1 MNLLDFAVMS
11 TEGLRERRFRF
22 ALNLVGILIGC
33 AAVTGLISMSQ
44 GMKTSIVDDI
54 SIFGATTIQVYPT
67 LGGDEAFTSLDWR
80 DLNRLRGIAGVEA
93 AAPVQ
98 AGGYGRYDY
107 RGMTYSNEVVG
118 VDENYFIVH
127 GGENEVEDG
136 RLLTHSDGAAALLG
150 YNIWNPDDEAMYGV
164 GDRLRIRSTVDGE
177 EIEFTVRVVGILKKT
192 SGITGSGVDDYII
205 LHLDYF
211 EQVFD
216 TQGKYLAVDENYF
229 IVHGGENE
237 VEDGRLLTHSDGAA
251 ALLGYN
257 IWNPDDEAMYGVGDR
272 LRIRSTVD
280 GEEIEFTV
288 RVVGI
293 LKKTSGIT
301 GSGVDDYIIL
311 HLDYFEQV
319 FDTQGKYL
327 AVDLKAETIDDIE
340 GIKQAI
346 EEDFDNLGY
355 YSMDMIMEEVN
366 MITGTVNAV
375 LGGIAG
381 ISLLVA
387 GVTIA
392 NTMTVSVM
400 ERTKE
405 IGTMKAIGA
414 TNRDVLLL
422 FISESMVTGMVGG
435 GLGAGLGFVL
445 SMVIGRVINLAPEP
459 SMSLGLMVTGF
470 AVATCVVSGIY
481 PAWRAS
487 NLNPV
492 EALRD
497 E

>member
-1 MNLLDFAVMS
+1 MNILDFVVMS
-11 TEGLRERRFRF
+11 TEGLRERKFRF

-33 AAVTGLISMSQ
+33 AAVTGLISMTQ

-80 DLNRLRGIAGVEA
+80 DLNRLRSIPGVEA
-93 AAPVQ
+93 AAPIQ
-98 AGGYGRYDY
+98 AGRYGRYDY
-107 RGMTYSNEVVG
+107 RGMTYGNEVVG

-127 GGENEVEDG
+127 GGENEIEDG
-136 RLLTHSDGAAALLG
+136 RLLTHSDGNAALLG
-150 YNIWNPDDEAMYGV
+150 YNVWNPDEEARYSV
-164 GDRLRIRSTVDGE
+164 GDRLRIRSNVNSDDV
-177 EIEFTVRVVGILKKT
+177 EFTVRVVGTLKKT
-192 SGITGSGVDDYII
+192 AGITGSGVDDYII
-205 LHLDYF
+205 L
-211 EQVFD
+211 
-216 TQGKYLAVDENYF
+216 YL
-229 IVHGGENE
+229 G
-237 VEDGRLLTHSDGAA
+237 
-251 ALLGYN
+251 
-257 IWNPDDEAMYGVGDR
+257 
-272 LRIRSTVD
+272 
-280 GEEIEFTV
+280 
-288 RVVGI
+288 
-293 LKKTSGIT
+293 
-301 GSGVDDYIIL
+301 
-311 HLDYFEQV
+311 YFEQV

-327 AVDLKAETIDDIE
+327 AVDLKAETIDDVE
-340 GIKQAI
+340 EIKQAL

-355 YSMDMIMEEVN
+355 YSMDMIMEEIN
-366 MITGTVNAV
+366 MITGTINAV

-422 FISESMVTGMVGG
+422 FISESMVTGMLGG

-445 SMVIGRVINLAPEP
+445 SIAIGQVINLAPEP

-470 AVATCVVSGIY
+470 AVVTCVVSGIY

>member
-1 MNLLDFAVMS
+1 MNILDFAVMS
-11 TEGLRERRFRF
+11 TEGLRERKFRF
-22 ALNLVGILIGC
+22 ALNIVGILIGC

-80 DLNRLRGIAGVEA
+80 DLNRLRSIPGVEA

-98 AGGYGRYDY
+98 AGRYGRYDY

-150 YNIWNPDDEAMYGV
+150 YNVWNPDDEARYGV
-164 GDRLRIRSTVDGE
+164 GDRLRIRSNVNGDE
-177 EIEFTVRVVGILKKT
+177 VEFTVRVVGILKKT
-192 SGITGSGVDDYII
+192 AGITGSGVDDYII
-205 LHLDYF
+205 LHLGYF

-216 TQGKYLAVDENYF
+216 TQG
-229 IVHGGENE
+229 
-237 VEDGRLLTHSDGAA
+237 R
-251 ALLGYN
+251 
-257 IWNPDDEAMYGVGDR
+257 
-272 LRIRSTVD
+272 
-280 GEEIEFTV
+280 
-288 RVVGI
+288 
-293 LKKTSGIT
+293 
-301 GSGVDDYIIL
+301 
-311 HLDYFEQV
+311 
-319 FDTQGKYL
+319 YL
-327 AVDLKAETIDDIE
+327 AVDLKAETIDDVE
-340 GIKQAI
+340 GIKQAL

-355 YSMDMIMEEVN
+355 YSMDMIMEEIN
-366 MITGTVNAV
+366 MITGTINAV

-414 TNRDVLLL
+414 KNMDILGLFMTEALITGVIGGVIGALFGFTISYVISRFTAIPSASSPSLGVLIVG
-422 FISESMVTGMVGG
+422 FAMVTCVIS
-435 GLGAGLGFVL
+435 GLH
-445 SMVIGRVINLAPEP
+445 
-459 SMSLGLMVTGF
+459 
-470 AVATCVVSGIY
+470 

-487 NLNPV
+487 KLNPV
-492 EALRD
+492 EALRH

>member
-1 MNLLDFAVMS
+1 MQSRWHDLNLLDFALMS
-11 TEGLRERRFRF
+11 VEGIRERRFRF
-22 ALNLVGILIGC
+22 TLNLVGILIGC
-33 AAVTGLISMSQ
+33 AAVTGLISMTQ

-67 LGGDEAFTSLDWR
+67 LGGDEAFTSLGWR
-80 DLNRLRGIAGVEA
+80 DLNRLRNIPGVEA
-93 AAPVQ
+93 AAPIQ
-98 AGGYGRYDY
+98 AGRYGRYDY
-107 RGMTYSNEVVG
+107 KGTTYGNEVVG
-118 VDENYFIVH
+118 IDENYFIVH

-136 RLLTHSDGAAALLG
+136 RLLTHSDGSAALLG
-150 YNIWNPDDEAMYGV
+150 YNVWNPDDEARYGV
-164 GDRLRIRSTVDGE
+164 GDRLRIRSTVNGDE
-177 EIEFTVRVVGILKKT
+177 VEFTVRVVGILKKT
-192 SGITGSGVDDYII
+192 AGITGSGVDDYII
-205 LHLDYF
+205 LHLEYF
-211 EQVFD
+211 EQIFQ
-216 TQGKYLAVDENYF
+216 TQG
-229 IVHGGENE
+229 
-237 VEDGRLLTHSDGAA
+237 R
-251 ALLGYN
+251 
-257 IWNPDDEAMYGVGDR
+257 
-272 LRIRSTVD
+272 
-280 GEEIEFTV
+280 
-288 RVVGI
+288 
-293 LKKTSGIT
+293 
-301 GSGVDDYIIL
+301 
-311 HLDYFEQV
+311 
-319 FDTQGKYL
+319 YL
-327 AVDLKAETIDDIE
+327 AVDLKAETVDDVG
-340 GIKQAI
+340 GIKQTL
-346 EEDFDNLGY
+346 EEDFENLGY

-366 MITGTVNAV
+366 MITGTLNAV

-405 IGTMKAIGA
+405 IGTMKAVGA

-422 FISESMVTGMVGG
+422 FVSESIVTGIIGG

-445 SMVIGRVINLAPEP
+445 SVIIGRVISLAPEP

-487 NLNPV
+487 SLNPV

>member
-1 MNLLDFAVMS
+1 MNVLDFAVMS
-11 TEGLRERRFRF
+11 MEGLRDRKFRF
-22 ALNLVGILIGC
+22 ALNIVGILIGC
-33 AAVTGLISMSQ
+33 AAVTGLISMTQ
-44 GMKTSIVDDI
+44 GMKTSIVDDV

-67 LGGDEAFTSLDWR
+67 FGGDEAFTSLDWR
-80 DLNRLRGIAGVEA
+80 DLNRLRSIAGVEA
-93 AAPVQ
+93 AAPIQ
-98 AGGYGRYDY
+98 AGRYGRYDY
-107 RGMTYSNEVVG
+107 KGETYHNEIAG

-150 YNIWNPDDEAMYGV
+150 YNVWNHDDEAMYGV
-164 GDRLRIRSTVDGE
+164 GDRLRIRSTVDGD
-177 EIEFTVRVVGILKKT
+177 EIEFTVRVVGTLKKT
-192 SGITGSGVDDYII
+192 AGMTGSGVDDYII
-205 LHLDYF
+205 MHLGYF
-211 EQVFD
+211 EQVFN
-216 TQGKYLAVDENYF
+216 TQGKYV
-229 IVHGGENE
+229 
-237 VEDGRLLTHSDGAA
+237 
-251 ALLGYN
+251 
-257 IWNPDDEAMYGVGDR
+257 
-272 LRIRSTVD
+272 
-280 GEEIEFTV
+280 
-288 RVVGI
+288 
-293 LKKTSGIT
+293 
-301 GSGVDDYIIL
+301 
-311 HLDYFEQV
+311 
-319 FDTQGKYL
+319 
-327 AVDLKAETIDDIE
+327 AVDLKAETIDDVE
-340 GIKQAI
+340 RIKQTLD
-346 EEDFDNLGY
+346 EDFDNLGY
-355 YSMDMIMEEVN
+355 QSMDMIMEEIN
-366 MITGTVNAV
+366 TITGTINAV

-422 FISESMVTGMVGG
+422 FISESIVTGIVGG

-445 SMVIGRVINLAPEP
+445 SIVIGRIINLAPEP

>member
-80 DLNRLRGIAGVEA
+80 DLNRLRSIPGVEA

-98 AGGYGRYDY
+98 AGRYGRYDY
-107 RGMTYSNEVVG
+107 KGKTYGNEVVG
-118 VDENYFIVH
+118 VDENYF
-127 GGENEVEDG
+127 
-136 RLLTHSDGAAALLG
+136 T
-150 YNIWNPDDEAMYGV
+150 
-164 GDRLRIRSTVDGE
+164 
-177 EIEFTVRVVGILKKT
+177 
-192 SGITGSGVDDYII
+192 
-205 LHLDYF
+205 
-211 EQVFD
+211 
-216 TQGKYLAVDENYF
+216 
-229 IVHGGENE
+229 VHGGENE

-445 SMVIGRVINLAPEP
+445 SMVIGRVINLTPEP

>member
-1 MNLLDFAVMS
+1 MNILDFVHMS
-11 TEGLRERRFRF
+11 TEGLRERKFRF
-22 ALNLVGILIGC
+22 TLNLVGILIGC
-33 AAVTGLISMSQ
+33 AAVTGLISMTQ
-44 GMKTSIVDDI
+44 GMKTSIVDDM

-80 DLNRLRGIAGVEA
+80 DLNRLRSIAGVET
-93 AAPVQ
+93 AAPIQV
-98 AGGYGRYDY
+98 GRYGRYDY
-107 RGMTYSNEVVG
+107 RGETQQNEIVG

-136 RLLTHSDGAAALLG
+136 RLLTHSDGSAALLG
-150 YNIWNPDDEAMYGV
+150 YNVWNPDDEARYGV
-164 GDRLRIRSTVDGE
+164 GDRLRIRSTVDGD
-177 EIEFTVRVVGILKKT
+177 EIEFTVRVVGTLKKT
-192 SGITGSGVDDYII
+192 SGITGSGVDAYII
-205 LHLDYF
+205 LHLGYF

-216 TQGKYLAVDENYF
+216 TQGRYV
-229 IVHGGENE
+229 
-237 VEDGRLLTHSDGAA
+237 
-251 ALLGYN
+251 
-257 IWNPDDEAMYGVGDR
+257 
-272 LRIRSTVD
+272 
-280 GEEIEFTV
+280 
-288 RVVGI
+288 
-293 LKKTSGIT
+293 
-301 GSGVDDYIIL
+301 
-311 HLDYFEQV
+311 
-319 FDTQGKYL
+319 
-327 AVDLKAETIDDIE
+327 AVDLKAETIDNVE
-340 GIKQAI
+340 GIKQALD
-346 EEDFDNLGY
+346 EDFDNLGY

-366 MITGTVNAV
+366 MITGTINAV

-405 IGTMKAIGA
+405 IGTLKAIGA

-422 FISESMVTGMVGG
+422 FISESIVTGTLGG

-445 SMVIGRVINLAPEP
+445 SIIIGRVINLAPDP

>member
-1 MNLLDFAVMS
+1 MKILDFAFMS
-11 TEGLRERRFRF
+11 VEGLRERRFRF

-33 AAVTGLISMSQ
+33 AAVTGLISMTQ

-80 DLNRLRGIAGVEA
+80 DLNRLRSIPGVEA

-98 AGGYGRYDY
+98 AARYGRYDY
-107 RGMTYSNEVVG
+107 RGETYSNEIAG

-136 RLLTHSDGAAALLG
+136 RLLTHSDGSAALLG
-150 YNIWNPDDEAMYGV
+150 YNVWNPDDEARYGV

-205 LHLDYF
+205 LHLGYF

-216 TQGKYLAVDENYF
+216 TQG
-229 IVHGGENE
+229 
-237 VEDGRLLTHSDGAA
+237 R
-251 ALLGYN
+251 
-257 IWNPDDEAMYGVGDR
+257 
-272 LRIRSTVD
+272 
-280 GEEIEFTV
+280 
-288 RVVGI
+288 
-293 LKKTSGIT
+293 
-301 GSGVDDYIIL
+301 
-311 HLDYFEQV
+311 
-319 FDTQGKYL
+319 YL
-327 AVDLKAETIDDIE
+327 AVDLKAETIDDVE

-366 MITGTVNAV
+366 MITGTINAV

-405 IGTMKAIGA
+405 IGTLKAIGA

-445 SMVIGRVINLAPEP
+445 STVIGRVISLAPEP
-459 SMSLGLMVTGF
+459 SMGLGLMVTGF

>member
-1 MNLLDFAVMS
+1 MNVLDFAVMS
-11 TEGLRERRFRF
+11 MEGLRDRKFRF
-22 ALNLVGILIGC
+22 VLNLVGILIGC

-80 DLNRLRGIAGVEA
+80 DLNRLRSIPGVEA

-98 AGGYGRYDY
+98 AGRYGRYDY
-107 RGMTYSNEVVG
+107 KGETYYIEIVG
-118 VDENYFIVH
+118 VDENYFTVH

-150 YNIWNPDDEAMYGV
+150 YNVWNPDDEAMYGV

-177 EIEFTVRVVGILKKT
+177 EIEFTIRVVGTLKKT
-192 SGITGSGVDDYII
+192 SGITGSGVDNYVI
-205 LHLDYF
+205 LHL
-211 EQVFD
+211 
-216 TQGKYLAVDENYF
+216 G
-229 IVHGGENE
+229 
-237 VEDGRLLTHSDGAA
+237 
-251 ALLGYN
+251 
-257 IWNPDDEAMYGVGDR
+257 
-272 LRIRSTVD
+272 
-280 GEEIEFTV
+280 
-288 RVVGI
+288 
-293 LKKTSGIT
+293 
-301 GSGVDDYIIL
+301 
-311 HLDYFEQV
+311 YFEQV

-327 AVDLKAETIDDIE
+327 AVDLKAETIDDVE

-405 IGTMKAIGA
+405 IGTLKAIGA
-414 TNRDVLLL
+414 KSGDILGL
-422 FISESMVTGMVGG
+422 FMTEALITGVVGG
-435 GLGAGLGFVL
+435 
-445 SMVIGRVINLAPEP
+445 VIGALFGFTLSYVISRFTAIP
-459 SMSLGLMVTGF
+459 SASSPSLGVLIVGF
-470 AVATCVVSGIY
+470 AMVTCVVSGLH

-487 NLNPV
+487 KLNPV
-492 EALRD
+492 EALRH

>member
-1 MNLLDFAVMS
+1 MNILDFAVMS
-11 TEGLRERRFRF
+11 TEGLRERKFRF
-22 ALNLVGILIGC
+22 VLNIVGILIGC

-80 DLNRLRGIAGVEA
+80 DLNRLRNIAGVEA

-98 AGGYGRYDY
+98 AGRYGRYDY

-136 RLLTHSDGAAALLG
+136 RLLTHSDGSAALLG
-150 YNIWNPDDEAMYGV
+150 YNVWNPDDEARYGV
-164 GDRLRIRSTVDGE
+164 GDRLRIRSNVNGDE
-177 EIEFTVRVVGILKKT
+177 VEFTIRVVGTLKKT

-205 LHLDYF
+205 LHLGYF

-216 TQGKYLAVDENYF
+216 TQG
-229 IVHGGENE
+229 
-237 VEDGRLLTHSDGAA
+237 R
-251 ALLGYN
+251 
-257 IWNPDDEAMYGVGDR
+257 
-272 LRIRSTVD
+272 
-280 GEEIEFTV
+280 
-288 RVVGI
+288 
-293 LKKTSGIT
+293 
-301 GSGVDDYIIL
+301 
-311 HLDYFEQV
+311 
-319 FDTQGKYL
+319 YL
-327 AVDLKAETIDDIE
+327 AVDLKAETIDDVE
-340 GIKQAI
+340 GIKQAL

-366 MITGTVNAV
+366 MITGTINAV

-422 FISESMVTGMVGG
+422 FISESMVTGIVGG

-445 SMVIGRVINLAPEP
+445 SMVIGQVINLAPEP
-459 SMSLGLMVTGF
+459 SINLGLMVTGF
-470 AVATCVVSGIY
+470 AMVTCVVSGIY

>member
-1 MNLLDFAVMS
+1 MNLLDFAFMS
-11 TEGLRERRFRF
+11 VEGLRERRFRF

-33 AAVTGLISMSQ
+33 AAVTGLISMTQ
-44 GMKTSIVDDI
+44 GMRTSILDDI

-67 LGGDEAFTSLDWR
+67 LGGDEAFTSLNWR
-80 DLNRLRGIAGVEA
+80 DLNRLKSIPGVEA

-98 AGGYGRYDY
+98 AGRYGRYDY
-107 RGMTYSNEVVG
+107 KGAIYSNEIVG

-136 RLLTHSDGAAALLG
+136 RLLTHNDGSAALLG
-150 YNIWNPDDEAMYGV
+150 YNVWNHDDEARYGV
-164 GDRLRIRSTVDGE
+164 GDRIRIRSIVDASMNE
-177 EIEFTVRVVGILKKT
+177 VEFTVRVVGTLKKT
-192 SGITGSGVDDYII
+192 AGITGSGVDNYIV

-216 TQGKYLAVDENYF
+216 TQG
-229 IVHGGENE
+229 
-237 VEDGRLLTHSDGAA
+237 R
-251 ALLGYN
+251 
-257 IWNPDDEAMYGVGDR
+257 
-272 LRIRSTVD
+272 
-280 GEEIEFTV
+280 
-288 RVVGI
+288 
-293 LKKTSGIT
+293 
-301 GSGVDDYIIL
+301 
-311 HLDYFEQV
+311 
-319 FDTQGKYL
+319 YL
-327 AVDLKAETIDDIE
+327 AVDLKAETIDDVE
-340 GIKQAI
+340 GIKKAL
-346 EEDFDNLGY
+346 EEDFDGLGY
-355 YSMDMIMEEVN
+355 YSMDMIMEEIN
-366 MITGTVNAV
+366 MITGTINAV

-405 IGTMKAIGA
+405 IGTMKAVGA

-422 FISESMVTGMVGG
+422 FVSESIMTGIIGG
-435 GLGAGLGFVL
+435 GLGACLGFVL
-445 SMVIGRVINLAPEP
+445 SIVIGRVISLPPEF
-459 SMSLGLMVTGF
+459 SMSLGLKVTGF

-487 NLNPV
+487 SLNPV

>member
-1 MNLLDFAVMS
+1 MNILDFAVMS
-11 TEGLRERRFRF
+11 TEGLRERKFRF
-22 ALNLVGILIGC
+22 VLNIVGILIGC

-80 DLNRLRGIAGVEA
+80 DLNRLRSIPGVEA

-98 AGGYGRYDY
+98 AGRYGRYDY
-107 RGMTYSNEVVG
+107 KGKTYSNEVVG
-118 VDENYFIVH
+118 VDENYFTVH

-177 EIEFTVRVVGILKKT
+177 EIEFTVRVVGTLKKT

-205 LHLDYF
+205 LHLGYF

-216 TQGKYLAVDENYF
+216 TQGKYLAVN
-229 IVHGGENE
+229 
-237 VEDGRLLTHSDGAA
+237 
-251 ALLGYN
+251 
-257 IWNPDDEAMYGVGDR
+257 
-272 LRIRSTVD
+272 
-280 GEEIEFTV
+280 
-288 RVVGI
+288 
-293 LKKTSGIT
+293 
-301 GSGVDDYIIL
+301 
-311 HLDYFEQV
+311 
-319 FDTQGKYL
+319 
-327 AVDLKAETIDDIE
+327 LKAETIDYVE

-422 FISESMVTGMVGG
+422 FISESMVTGIVGG

-470 AVATCVVSGIY
+470 AMVTCVVSGIY

>member
-1 MNLLDFAVMS
+1 LNILDFVHMS
-11 TEGLRERRFRF
+11 TEGLRERKFRF
-22 ALNLVGILIGC
+22 VLNLVGILIGC
-33 AAVTGLISMSQ
+33 AAVTGLISMTQ
-44 GMKTSIVDDI
+44 GMKTSIVDDM

-80 DLNRLRGIAGVEA
+80 DLNRLRNIAGVEA
-93 AAPVQ
+93 AAPIQV
-98 AGGYGRYDY
+98 GRYGRYDY
-107 RGMTYSNEVVG
+107 RGETQQNEIVG

-127 GGENEVEDG
+127 GGENEIEDG
-136 RLLTHSDGAAALLG
+136 RLLTHSDGSAALLG
-150 YNIWNPDDEAMYGV
+150 YSVWNPDDEARYGV
-164 GDRLRIRSTVDGE
+164 GDRLRIRSTVDGD
-177 EIEFTVRVVGILKKT
+177 EIEFTVRVVGTLKKT
-192 SGITGSGVDDYII
+192 SGITGSGVDNYII
-205 LHLDYF
+205 LHLGYF

-216 TQGKYLAVDENYF
+216 TQGRYV
-229 IVHGGENE
+229 
-237 VEDGRLLTHSDGAA
+237 
-251 ALLGYN
+251 
-257 IWNPDDEAMYGVGDR
+257 
-272 LRIRSTVD
+272 
-280 GEEIEFTV
+280 
-288 RVVGI
+288 
-293 LKKTSGIT
+293 
-301 GSGVDDYIIL
+301 
-311 HLDYFEQV
+311 
-319 FDTQGKYL
+319 
-327 AVDLKAETIDDIE
+327 AVDLKAETIDDVE
-340 GIKQAI
+340 GIKQALD
-346 EEDFDNLGY
+346 EDFDNLGY

-366 MITGTVNAV
+366 TITGTINAV

-405 IGTMKAIGA
+405 IGTLKAIGA

-422 FISESMVTGMVGG
+422 FISESIVTGTLGG

-445 SMVIGRVINLAPEP
+445 SIIIGRVINLAPDP

-470 AVATCVVSGIY
+470 AVVTCVVSGIY

>member
-1 MNLLDFAVMS
+1 MNILDFVVMS
-11 TEGLRERRFRF
+11 TEGLRERKFRF

-33 AAVTGLISMSQ
+33 AAVTGLISMTQ

-80 DLNRLRGIAGVEA
+80 DLNRLRSIPGVEA

-98 AGGYGRYDY
+98 AGRYGRYDY
-107 RGMTYSNEVVG
+107 RGMTYGNEVVG

-127 GGENEVEDG
+127 GGENEIEDG
-136 RLLTHSDGAAALLG
+136 RLLTHSDGNAALLG
-150 YNIWNPDDEAMYGV
+150 YNVWNPDEEARYSV
-164 GDRLRIRSTVDGE
+164 GDRLRIRSNVNSDDV
-177 EIEFTVRVVGILKKT
+177 EFTVRVVGTLKKT
-192 SGITGSGVDDYII
+192 AGITGSGVDDYII
-205 LHLDYF
+205 LHL
-211 EQVFD
+211 
-216 TQGKYLAVDENYF
+216 G
-229 IVHGGENE
+229 
-237 VEDGRLLTHSDGAA
+237 
-251 ALLGYN
+251 
-257 IWNPDDEAMYGVGDR
+257 
-272 LRIRSTVD
+272 
-280 GEEIEFTV
+280 
-288 RVVGI
+288 
-293 LKKTSGIT
+293 
-301 GSGVDDYIIL
+301 
-311 HLDYFEQV
+311 YFEQV

-327 AVDLKAETIDDIE
+327 AVDLKAETIDDVE
-340 GIKQAI
+340 EIKQAL

-355 YSMDMIMEEVN
+355 YSMDMIMEEIN
-366 MITGTVNAV
+366 MITGTINAV

-422 FISESMVTGMVGG
+422 FISESMVTGMLGG

-445 SMVIGRVINLAPEP
+445 SIAIGQVINLAPEP

-470 AVATCVVSGIY
+470 AVVTCVVSGIY

>member
-1 MNLLDFAVMS
+1 LNILDFAVMS

-33 AAVTGLISMSQ
+33 AAVTGLISMTQ

-67 LGGDEAFTSLDWR
+67 LGGDEAFTSLGWR
-80 DLNRLRGIAGVEA
+80 DLNRLRSIPGVEA

-98 AGGYGRYDY
+98 AGRYGRYDY
-107 RGMTYSNEVVG
+107 KGNTYSNEVVG

-136 RLLTHSDGAAALLG
+136 RLLARSDGSAAMLG
-150 YNIWNPDDEAMYGV
+150 YNVWNPDGEARYGV
-164 GDRLRIRSTVDGE
+164 GDRLRIRSIVDASMR
-177 EIEFTVRVVGILKKT
+177 EIEFTVRVVGTLKKT
-192 SGITGSGVDDYII
+192 SGITGSGVD
-205 LHLDYF
+205 
-211 EQVFD
+211 
-216 TQGKYLAVDENYF
+216 N
-229 IVHGGENE
+229 
-237 VEDGRLLTHSDGAA
+237 
-251 ALLGYN
+251 
-257 IWNPDDEAMYGVGDR
+257 
-272 LRIRSTVD
+272 
-280 GEEIEFTV
+280 
-288 RVVGI
+288 
-293 LKKTSGIT
+293 
-301 GSGVDDYIIL
+301 YIIL

-327 AVDLKAETIDDIE
+327 AVDLKAETVDDVE

-422 FISESMVTGMVGG
+422 FISESIVTGIMGG

-445 SMVIGRVINLAPEP
+445 SIVIGHVIDLAPEP

>member
-1 MNLLDFAVMS
+1 MNALDFVVMS
-11 TEGLRERRFRF
+11 LEGLRERKFRF

-33 AAVTGLISMSQ
+33 AAVTGLISMTQ

-80 DLNRLRGIAGVEA
+80 DLNRLRSIPGVDA
-93 AAPVQ
+93 AAPIQ
-98 AGGYGRYDY
+98 AGRYGRYDY
-107 RGMTYSNEVVG
+107 KGETYQNEIAG

-127 GGENEVEDG
+127 GGENEVENG
-136 RLLTHSDGAAALLG
+136 RLLVHSDGNAAMLG
-150 YNIWNPDDEAMYGV
+150 YNIWNPNDEARYAV
-164 GDRLRIRSTVDGE
+164 GDRLKIRSTVDSD

-192 SGITGSGVDDYII
+192 AGISGSGVDDYII
-205 LHLDYF
+205 VHLSYF
-211 EQVFD
+211 EQIFN
-216 TQGKYLAVDENYF
+216 TQGRYVA
-229 IVHGGENE
+229 I
-237 VEDGRLLTHSDGAA
+237 
-251 ALLGYN
+251 
-257 IWNPDDEAMYGVGDR
+257 
-272 LRIRSTVD
+272 
-280 GEEIEFTV
+280 
-288 RVVGI
+288 
-293 LKKTSGIT
+293 
-301 GSGVDDYIIL
+301 
-311 HLDYFEQV
+311 
-319 FDTQGKYL
+319 
-327 AVDLKAETIDDIE
+327 DLKAETVNDVDR
-340 GIKQAI
+340 IKQEL

-355 YSMDMIMEEVN
+355 YSMDMIMEDINE
-366 MITGTVNAV
+366 ITGTLNAV

-414 TNRDVLLL
+414 TNRDVLLI
-422 FISESMVTGMVGG
+422 FISESIVTGIIGG
-435 GLGAGLGFVL
+435 SLGACIGFIL
-445 SMVIGRVINLAPEP
+445 SIVIGQIINLAPEP
-459 SMSLGLMVTGF
+459 SLRLGLMVTAF
-470 AVATCVVSGIY
+470 SMMTCVVSGIY

>member
-1 MNLLDFAVMS
+1 MNVLDFAVMS
-11 TEGLRERRFRF
+11 TEGLRERKFRF
-22 ALNLVGILIGC
+22 ALNIVGIRIGC
-33 AAVTGLISMSQ
+33 AAVTGLNSMSQ

-80 DLNRLRGIAGVEA
+80 DLNRLRSIPGVEA

-98 AGGYGRYDY
+98 AGRYGRYDY

-150 YNIWNPDDEAMYGV
+150 YNVWNPDDEARYGV
-164 GDRLRIRSTVDGE
+164 GDRLRIRSNVNGDE
-177 EIEFTVRVVGILKKT
+177 VEFTVRVVGILKKT
-192 SGITGSGVDDYII
+192 AGITGSGVDDYII
-205 LHLDYF
+205 LHLGYF

-216 TQGKYLAVDENYF
+216 TQG
-229 IVHGGENE
+229 
-237 VEDGRLLTHSDGAA
+237 R
-251 ALLGYN
+251 
-257 IWNPDDEAMYGVGDR
+257 
-272 LRIRSTVD
+272 
-280 GEEIEFTV
+280 
-288 RVVGI
+288 
-293 LKKTSGIT
+293 
-301 GSGVDDYIIL
+301 
-311 HLDYFEQV
+311 
-319 FDTQGKYL
+319 YL
-327 AVDLKAETIDDIE
+327 AVDLKAETIDDVE
-340 GIKQAI
+340 GIKQAL

-366 MITGTVNAV
+366 MITGTINAV

-422 FISESMVTGMVGG
+422 FISESIVTGIVGG
-435 GLGAGLGFVL
+435 GLGACLGFVL
-445 SMVIGRVINLAPEP
+445 SMVIGRVISLAPEP

>member
-1 MNLLDFAVMS
+1 LNVLDFAVMS
-11 TEGLRERRFRF
+11 MEGLRERRFRF
-22 ALNLVGILIGC
+22 VLNIVGILIGC

-80 DLNRLRGIAGVEA
+80 DLNRLRSIPGVEA

-98 AGGYGRYDY
+98 AGRYGRYDY

-136 RLLTHSDGAAALLG
+136 RLLTHSDGATALLG
-150 YNIWNPDDEAMYGV
+150 YNVWNPDDEARYGV
-164 GDRLRIRSTVDGE
+164 GDRLRIRSNVNGDE
-177 EIEFTVRVVGILKKT
+177 VEFTIRVVGTLKKT

-205 LHLDYF
+205 LHLGYF

-216 TQGKYLAVDENYF
+216 TQG
-229 IVHGGENE
+229 
-237 VEDGRLLTHSDGAA
+237 R
-251 ALLGYN
+251 
-257 IWNPDDEAMYGVGDR
+257 
-272 LRIRSTVD
+272 
-280 GEEIEFTV
+280 
-288 RVVGI
+288 
-293 LKKTSGIT
+293 
-301 GSGVDDYIIL
+301 
-311 HLDYFEQV
+311 
-319 FDTQGKYL
+319 YL
-327 AVDLKAETIDDIE
+327 AVDLKAETIDDVE
-340 GIKQAI
+340 GIKQAL

-366 MITGTVNAV
+366 MITGTINAV

-405 IGTMKAIGA
+405 IGTLKAIGA

-422 FISESMVTGMVGG
+422 FISESMVTGIVGG

-445 SMVIGRVINLAPEP
+445 SMVIGQVINLAPEP
-459 SMSLGLMVTGF
+459 SINLGLMVTGF
-470 AVATCVVSGIY
+470 AMVTCVVSGIY